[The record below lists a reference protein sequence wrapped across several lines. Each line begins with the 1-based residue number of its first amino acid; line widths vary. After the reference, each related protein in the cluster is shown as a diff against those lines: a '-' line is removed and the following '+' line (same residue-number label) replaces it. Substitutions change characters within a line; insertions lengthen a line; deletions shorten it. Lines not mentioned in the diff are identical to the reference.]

1 MSETPRFVELVDAA
15 AMQRM
20 VQRMAHEILERNKGA
35 QNLFL
40 VGLQTRGVPL
50 AERLVEAIHRVEG
63 VQVPMG
69 KLDITLYRDDVA
81 HLAHQPIVKDTD
93 IPFDISHNNVV
104 LCDEVL
110 YTGRTIRSALD
121 ALMDFGRPARV
132 QLAVLIDRGHREL
145 PIKADF
151 IGKNLPSSRGEWIHV
166 KMAET
171 DGEDRVVLD
180 RFPERVVQ

>member
-1 MSETPRFVELVDAA
+1 MSTERWIELPDGPTVE
-15 AMQRM
+15 RM
-20 VQRMAHEILERNKGA
+20 IRRMAHEILERNKGA
-35 QNLFL
+35 AGLAL

-50 AERLVEAIHRVEG
+50 AHRLQAAIEEVEG
-63 VQVPMG
+63 AAPPIG
-69 KLDITLYRDDVA
+69 KLDIALYRDDVA
-81 HLAHQPIVKDTD
+81 HLSHQPSVRETD
-93 IPFDISHNNVV
+93 IPFEVEGRVIV

-121 ALMDFGRPARV
+121 ALMDFGRPACV

-151 IGKNLPSSRGEWIHV
+151 VGKNLPSSRDEWILV
-166 KMAET
+166 KLREV

-180 RFPERVVQ
+180 REPERRK